1 MARREDW
8 SDDEVRETVADYL
21 EMLGQELRGAPYSK
35 AGHRRE
41 LAARL
46 DGRSNPSI
54 EFKHANISAALAER
68 DLRYIE
74 GYKPRQ
80 LPAHPRGRAR
90 SAIGRRPGSRTAD
103 DQSGRQAL
111 RPAGTG

>member
-8 SDDEVRETVADYL
+8 SADEVRETVADYL

-46 DGRSNPSI
+46 DGRSLPSI
-54 EFKHANISAALAER
+54 EFKHTNISAVLAER
-68 DLRYIE
+68 DLRYID
-74 GYKPRQ
+74 GYKPR
-80 LPAHPRGRAR
+80 GKTT
-90 SAIGRRPGSRTAD
+90 SASSRT
-103 DQSGRQAL
+103 SSIGNW
-111 RPAGTG
+111 RPTRISHG